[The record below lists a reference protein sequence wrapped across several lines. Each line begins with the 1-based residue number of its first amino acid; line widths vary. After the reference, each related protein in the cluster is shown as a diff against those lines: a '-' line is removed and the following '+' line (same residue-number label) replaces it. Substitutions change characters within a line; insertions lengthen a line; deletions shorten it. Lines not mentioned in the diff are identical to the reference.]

1 MTIRGTRLLLLLSCC
16 LAGAAPGDRPLT
28 RAEQTE
34 YKETSRYEDVM
45 SFLNYVSAKPGPVV
59 VTTIGKSTEGRDIPL
74 AIASRPTVASAAE
87 ARKSGKL
94 IVYIQA
100 NIHAGEVEGKEAA
113 QMVLREVW
121 EKPDH
126 PWLDELVLLVAPIY
140 NIDGNE
146 KWGDGARVRG
156 SQDGPARIGQRENGA
171 GLDLNRDAMKAESPE
186 MRAVLQH
193 VYNTWD
199 PEVCFDLHTTNGTRH
214 GYHLT
219 YSPPLNP
226 NTNSGV
232 TAYARDDLLPA
243 VRAQL
248 DPKFKLFDYGNLQGR
263 NEKRGWYTFGE
274 EGRYV
279 TNYIGLRNRVSI
291 LSEAAS
297 FLPFRDRVA
306 STLAF
311 VRAVLDKAAQD
322 SEKIRGLTHAADLQ
336 VEAWG
341 KQPEKAPQLGIR
353 FEFAERP
360 TRPKEPV
367 PIEVVKPGQVVDHHK
382 APEQTA
388 IQELTVFDRFRP
400 TRTTH
405 FPSGYV
411 LPPSLANVAE
421 LLKRHGIVVETLK
434 EPWRGSAEEFLIEG
448 LTPTG
453 RFQRRAM
460 SRLEGRFIPN
470 PEASSPAGSFRV
482 STAHPLGILA
492 FMLLEPESLD
502 GVAAWGFLEG
512 SIGEKT
518 VYPILKLASPR

>member
-1 MTIRGTRLLLLLSCC
+1 
-16 LAGAAPGDRPLT
+16 
-28 RAEQTE
+28 
-34 YKETSRYEDVM
+34 M
-45 SFLNYVSAKPGPVV
+45 SFLNKLSAKSGPIVV
-59 VTTIGKSTEGRDIPL
+59 KPIGKSTEGRDIPL
-74 AIASRPTVASAAE
+74 AIASRPTVANAEE
-87 ARKSGKL
+87 ARKAGKL

-113 QMVLREVW
+113 LMILREVW

-126 PWLDELVLLVAPIY
+126 PWLDKLVLLVAPIY

-193 VYNTWD
+193 VYNAWD

-214 GYHLT
+214 DYHLT

-226 NTNSGV
+226 NTNPGV
-232 TAYARDDLLPA
+232 MAYARDDLLTA
-243 VRAQL
+243 VRAKL
-248 DPKFKLFDYGNLQGR
+248 DPKYKIFDYGNLQGR
-263 NEKRGWYTFGE
+263 AEKRGWYTFGE

-279 TNYIGLRNRVSI
+279 TNYIGLRNRVGI

-297 FLPFRDRVA
+297 FLPFQVRVE

-322 SEKIRGLTHAADLQ
+322 SEKIRKLTHSADL
-336 VEAWG
+336 ELEEWG
-341 KQPEKAPQLGIR
+341 KHPEKAPKLGVR
-353 FEFAERP
+353 FEFVERP
-360 TRPKEPV
+360 AKPKEPIA
-367 PIEVVKPGQVVDHHK
+367 IEVVKPGQVIDHHK

-388 IQELTVFDRFRP
+388 VQELTVYDRFRP
-400 TRTTH
+400 TRTAR
-405 FPSGYV
+405 FPSAYV
-411 LPPSLANVAE
+411 FPARLVEVAE
-421 LLKRHGIVVETLK
+421 LLKRHGIVVETIK
-434 EPWRGSAEEFLIEG
+434 EPWQGTAEEFLIEG

-460 SRLEGRFIPN
+460 SRLEGRFTPN
-470 PEASSPAGSFRV
+470 PEASMPAGSFRV
-482 STAHPLGILA
+482 STAQPLGVLA

-518 VYPILKLASPR
+518 VYPILKLANPR